1 MERLTKPAVNKTGNK
16 YVSAIGS
23 SCGAWPRIIQR
34 LAAYENTGLEPDDIR
49 AFAEDVAH
57 QFGYHSHQNGRL
69 YLTHGGLS
77 TLEWAFEILG
87 WENPHPDPENE
98 CEIEGCHHYASCGTP
113 TKDGYKRVCSHHF
126 ALIQSGK
133 EGV

>member
-1 MERLTKPAVNKTGNK
+1 MERLTKPAVYHTGNE

-23 SCGAWPRIIQR
+23 GCGAWPRIIQR
-34 LAAYENTGLEPDDIR
+34 LAAYENTGLEPEDIR

-98 CEIEGCHHYASCGTP
+98 CEIEGCHHYASCGTQ
-113 TKDGYKRVCSHHF
+113 TKDGYKWVCGTHL
-126 ALIQSGK
+126 ALLQSGK
-133 EGV
+133 ED

>member
-1 MERLTKPAVNKTGNK
+1 MKRLTKPAVKHTGNK

-23 SCGAWPRIIQR
+23 GHGAWPAIIQR
-34 LAAYENTGLEPDDIR
+34 LAAYEDTGLDPEDIR

-57 QFGYHSHQNGRL
+57 QFGYHSQKNGRL
-69 YLTHGGLS
+69 HLTHGGLS

-87 WENPHPDPENE
+87 WENPHPDPEHE

-113 TKDGYKRVCSHHF
+113 TKDGYKRVCGTHF
-126 ALIQSGK
+126 ALIHSSK
-133 EGV
+133 ED

>member
-1 MERLTKPAVNKTGNK
+1 MERLTKPATRKTGNA
-16 YVSAIGS
+16 YTSAIGS
-23 SCGAWPRIIQR
+23 GYGVWPKIIQR
-34 LAAYENTGLEPDDIR
+34 LAAYENTGLEPEDIR

-57 QFGYHSHQNGRL
+57 QFGYHSQQNGRL

-98 CEIEGCHHYASCGTP
+98 CQIEGCHHYASCGTS
-113 TKDGYKRVCSHHF
+113 TKDGYKRVCGHHF

-133 EGV
+133 ED